1 MGNSWHS
8 LVESFSGLDGTR
20 RFFLCWPYATSYLFL
35 FFLCPT
41 LGIPSFLSASCF
53 QFFIL
58 VYLLPSKLVCFWR
71 TRLFDSNL
79 WLLVFRP
86 LEQYLAFAGPMW
98 IVHYMRWSFSF
109 NLTFFFDNFNWC
121 FMVNTGFRASLKK
134 PVVPSHIFCHKFNSL
149 FFLVLHLPRRSLCVI
164 VLAVVIL
171 FAK

>member
-1 MGNSWHS
+1 MGQ
-8 LVESFSGLDGTR
+8 EDSFSAGHMPPAIC
-20 RFFLCWPYATSYLFL
+20 FY
-35 FFLCPT
+35 FLCPT

-98 IVHYMRWSFSF
+98 IVHNMWWSFSF
-109 NLTFFFDNFNWC
+109 NLTFLTVSIDASWWIQ
-121 FMVNTGFRASLKK
+121 GLERSLKK
-134 PVVPSHIFCHKFNSL
+134 KPCGFYPIYFATSLIPSSF
-149 FFLVLHLPRRSLCVI
+149 
-164 VLAVVIL
+164 
-171 FAK
+171 

>member
-1 MGNSWHS
+1 MGQ
-8 LVESFSGLDGTR
+8 EDSFSAGHMPPAIC
-20 RFFLCWPYATSYLFL
+20 FY
-35 FFLCPT
+35 FLCPT

-98 IVHYMRWSFSF
+98 IVHNMWWSFSF
-109 NLTFFFDNFNWC
+109 NLTFLTVSIDASWWIQ
-121 FMVNTGFRASLKK
+121 GLERSLKK
-134 PVVPSHIFCHKFNSL
+134 NLWFLSHIFCHKFNSL
-149 FFLVLHLPRRSLCVI
+149 FFLVLHLPWRSLCVI
-164 VLAVVIL
+164 FLAVVIL